1 MQSRHVDI
9 RSDHL
14 NVTFM
19 HRCLLAAVLFVSTL
33 AIAANAQGPKN
44 AVVLIIRHGEKPD
57 SGVDLSPLGKERAKA
72 YKHYFQDF
80 TVDSQRLCP
89 NAVFA
94 AKDSKDSNRP
104 RLTVEPFA
112 EAEKLR
118 VDAHFS
124 SDHTAKL
131 AAALRKNDQ
140 GKRILISWHHTDI
153 PALLRAL
160 GAEPDSLLPRGKWPN
175 SVFGWVLMLSF
186 DQDGH
191 LIPAGTKR
199 IEEHLMPDD
208 SP

>member
-1 MQSRHVDI
+1 
-9 RSDHL
+9 
-14 NVTFM
+14 M
-19 HRCLLAAVLFVSTL
+19 HRWLFVSLLFVSTL
-33 AIAANAQGPKN
+33 AIAADAQDGPKN
-44 AVVLIIRHGEKPD
+44 AIVLIIRHVEKPD

-72 YKHYFQDF
+72 YEHYFQDF
-80 TVDSQRLCP
+80 TVDSKRLCP

-94 AKDSKDSNRP
+94 AKDSKDSHRP

-112 EAEKLR
+112 KAEKLR

-124 SDHTAKL
+124 SGHTAKL

-153 PALLRAL
+153 PSLLRAL

-186 DQDGH
+186 DQNGR